1 MKIPWIVIADHRFL
15 FRFIIIFINSSA
27 RVTIQSINLYSR
39 LSRQRL
45 TYALLFLAAWLGV
58 VDLLFTA
65 GVVLSLVGEAA
76 FDLVAAL
83 GQPIPLKDG
92 RFKGMAGSLVSVYS
106 PKRIISKIW
115 KKG

>member
-45 TYALLFLAAWLGV
+45 TYALLFLAALLGE

-83 GQPIPLKDG
+83 AGVDFDG
-92 RFKGMAGSLVSVYS
+92 VARGLLGVEGVTRGFFGLS
-106 PKRIISKIW
+106 
-115 KKG
+115 

>member
-1 MKIPWIVIADHRFL
+1 M
-15 FRFIIIFINSSA
+15 
-27 RVTIQSINLYSR
+27 IQSINLYSR

-45 TYALLFLAAWLGV
+45 TYALLFLAALLGE

-83 GQPIPLKDG
+83 AGVD
-92 RFKGMAGSLVSVYS
+92 FDGMARGLLAGLFWAVVNGTGDFEVSY
-106 PKRIISKIW
+106 KI
-115 KKG
+115 